1 MGKIHF
7 NFLASL
13 FFLLALVACGG
24 VNDGNKNQAG
34 DEFVDQ
40 EIADRIRKIGELN
53 KELDTLLINTQ
64 EVDKRVNEL
73 VLLSKDV
80 ENLGASVFLANSF
93 FAEMA
98 ARYAIPQREF
108 KEVNTRMHAND
119 IASMIRQNE
128 MVLLNQVIL
137 RSGNEGI
144 LLRTAH

>member
-1 MGKIHF
+1 MKNQLFI
-7 NFLASL
+7 SL
-13 FFLLALVACGG
+13 LCLIICVLSACGG
-24 VNDGNKNQAG
+24 VNTGNKNQAG

-64 EVDKRVNEL
+64 EVEKRVHEL

-80 ENLGASVFLANSF
+80 ENLGASVFMSNSF